1 MSKIS
6 IIDYGTGN
14 LNSLYYFFRKIG
26 YDTKITSSRIDLLDS
41 NLIILPGVGA
51 FSSVMESLQKNN
63 LPSLIINLAK
73 KNVPIIGICAG
84 MQILASESNEFKKT
98 NGIGL
103 IDGKITQIKNEEYN
117 IGWRKIKKI
126 REKSNIFFSEE
137 NYFFFNHSF
146 KFEGNQNCVIAKTND
161 EKKINSIINK
171 DNIYGFQFHP
181 EKSGIAGMELFQ
193 NLLGGLLKQ

>member
-1 MSKIS
+1 MIKIS

-26 YDTKITSSRIDLLDS
+26 YDAKITSSKIDLIDS
-41 NLIILPGVGA
+41 NLIILPGIGA
-51 FSSVMESLQKNN
+51 FSSIMESLYKNN
-63 LPSLIINLAK
+63 LPNLIIDLAK

-103 IDGKITQIKNEEYN
+103 INGKITQIKNGEYN

-146 KFEGNQNCVIAKTND
+146 KFVGNETCVIAKTD
-161 EKKINSIINK
+161 DGKKINSIINK
-171 DNIYGFQFHP
+171 KNIYGFQFHP

-193 NLLGGLLKQ
+193 NLLGDILKQ